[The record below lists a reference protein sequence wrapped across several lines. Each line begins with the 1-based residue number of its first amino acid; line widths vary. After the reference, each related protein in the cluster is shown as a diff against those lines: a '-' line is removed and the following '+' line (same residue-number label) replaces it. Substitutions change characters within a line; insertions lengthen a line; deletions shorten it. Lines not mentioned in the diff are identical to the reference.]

1 MFVKIH
7 NWKQAIPNQCLG
19 FILEVSHITC
29 YGIYVLFINCR
40 EWSYIHVGK
49 KEILTSQIHTIV
61 GMVNDRP
68 TERIHTHTLRHPV
81 LSTVTL
87 FPVWT
92 LNSILLYTL
101 PTVYQL
107 LSPSTSSML
116 WSALHSALQVSGCE
130 VHGRDHVESKQQISH
145 IRLLHVNLLIIIRK
159 LQEKSRVAAR
169 CLQLD
174 KVTCKTGF
182 FFGQHARQKIE
193 YHFTFKEKESIS
205 ISMASV

>member
-49 KEILTSQIHTIV
+49 KRDSHFSDTHYRRHGQWSPNRE
-61 GMVNDRP
+61 D
-68 TERIHTHTLRHPV
+68 THTLRHPV

-205 ISMASV
+205 ISMASA